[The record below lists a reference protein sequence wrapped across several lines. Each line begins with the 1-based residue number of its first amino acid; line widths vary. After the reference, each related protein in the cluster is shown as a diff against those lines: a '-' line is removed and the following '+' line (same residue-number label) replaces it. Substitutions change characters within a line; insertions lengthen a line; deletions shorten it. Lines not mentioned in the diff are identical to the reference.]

1 MTPKLQ
7 IITSRAIATSYFLHM
22 IFAIRSLEV
31 YENENKVVWLV
42 HFDDKH
48 KKWEKKVQV
57 EKKWHLD
64 QSASLSLEHTI
75 KFVTASDD
83 HEFSDIE
90 SSAYDSDGSKES
102 DDSNS
107 DYLDVSDENL
117 GWNVKSSFEVDA
129 TQVCLHFCVL
139 YFCGNCLS
147 TIFIFFMCFPN
158 T

>member
-1 MTPKLQ
+1 MREESSSWKEMA
-7 IITSRAIATSYFLHM
+7 SRSKCL
-22 IFAIRSLEV
+22 
-31 YENENKVVWLV
+31 
-42 HFDDKH
+42 
-48 KKWEKKVQV
+48 
-57 EKKWHLD
+57 
-64 QSASLSLEHTI
+64 SLSLEHTI

-83 HEFSDIE
+83 QEFSDIE

-117 GWNVKSSFEVDA
+117 GGNVKSSFEVDA
-129 TQVCLHFCVL
+129 TQVSLHFCVL

-147 TIFIFFMCFPN
+147 TIFIFFMFFPN